1 MVYILDDFQLE
12 RICER
17 SAGLCGNDCRR
28 CEAFQA
34 NQRYNDGYRESDF
47 DDNEDDDDFHYLNY

>member
-1 MVYILDDFQLE
+1 MAHVLLLDDYQLE

-17 SAGLCGNDCRR
+17 SVGLCGNDCMR

-34 NQRYNDGYRESDF
+34 NLRYNDGYREEDF
-47 DDNEDDDDFHYLNY
+47 EDDDDDENQ